1 MRTTTRSPKEEFVHK
16 MGGLIEHNAVKI
28 DYVRKANR
36 SVGDIRRY
44 IREEYLADT
53 TVTVV
58 LIGVE
63 TWQRKHV
70 DWEIGASLRKT
81 ETNGRG
87 GLVGIVLPEHSDY
100 EKPTKYPRR
109 MPPRLADNLL
119 GADPYAQLYDWP
131 KPFDPETVVQWIEK
145 AYIRRDGQPPINTL
159 PYFGRNRTTDPERG
173 WLR

>member
-1 MRTTTRSPKEEFVHK
+1 MSRNKRRSRKRPYTKDPRNVFVSFHEDNDTAAKNEFVHK

-28 DYVRKANR
+28 DYVHKANR

-70 DWEIGASLRKT
+70 DWEIGASL
-81 ETNGRG
+81 
-87 GLVGIVLPEHSDY
+87 P
-100 EKPTKYPRR
+100 
-109 MPPRLADNLL
+109 
-119 GADPYAQLYDWP
+119 
-131 KPFDPETVVQWIEK
+131 
-145 AYIRRDGQPPINTL
+145 
-159 PYFGRNRTTDPERG
+159 RNRC
-173 WLR
+173 